1 MAVRNHG
8 TLWEEDHCVAVI
20 EGWRPTGIVSL
31 ARSWTGPLTLAR
43 SRGIPIVQG
52 QEMDSDPATGR
63 PPPAVPR
70 LHLDVRAVAGVAA
83 DYLAGRGLRSVA
95 FAGGLRPTAA
105 RLEAAFR
112 AAAATRGLAY
122 AAFIGEPRAE
132 VAGGAAAGGAAR
144 FRDWATGLPRP
155 TGVLA
160 SEDWFAWHAIGECR
174 SAGLRVPDDLA
185 VMGVGDDE
193 PWCGLAPVP
202 LTSVALAPEA
212 VGYRAAA
219 LLDRLM
225 RGDRVPPAAVLVPP
239 AGVVTRRSTDVV
251 AADDPDVADAL
262 RFIHDHAGRGCGV
275 GDVLRAVA
283 IDRRRLERWCRH
295 HLGRS
300 PLAEIQ
306 RVRVAHVKRLL
317 ADTDD
322 PLPAVARAAGYAT
335 VPTLCRAFRR
345 ETGGTVA
352 RYRRQFRDG
361 GRHPG

>member
-1 MAVRNHG
+1 MR
-8 TLWEEDHCVAVI
+8 
-20 EGWRPTGIVSL
+20 
-31 ARSWTGPLTLAR
+31 
-43 SRGIPIVQG
+43 
-52 QEMDSDPATGR
+52 
-63 PPPAVPR
+63 
-70 LHLDVRAVAGVAA
+70 
-83 DYLAGRGLRSVA
+83 
-95 FAGGLRPTAA
+95 
-105 RLEAAFR
+105 
-112 AAAATRGLAY
+112 Y

-132 VAGGAAAGGAAR
+132 VAGGGGR
-144 FRDWATGLPRP
+144 FRDWAVGLPRP
-155 TGVLA
+155 SGVLA
-160 SEDWFAWHAIGECR
+160 SEDWFAWHAIGECQA
-174 SAGLRVPDDLA
+174 AGLRVPDDLA

-219 LLDRLM
+219 LLGRLM

-239 AGVVTRRSTDVV
+239 AGVVPRRSTDVV

-262 RFIHDHAGRGCGV
+262 RFIHAHAGRGCGV

-283 IDRRRLERWCRH
+283 IDRRRLERWCRR

-306 RVRVAHVKRLL
+306 RVRMAHVKRLL

-322 PLPAVARAAGYAT
+322 PLPSVARTAGFAT
-335 VPTLCRAFRR
+335 VPALSRAFRR

-352 RYRRQFRDG
+352 GYRRQFRLPLRPPPARG
-361 GRHPG
+361 ES